1 MVVAK
6 EVDKGKGGRRR
17 STRMKVVA
25 ARIAGEKGKNKSNM
39 SSRSRIVNVKGEDK
53 SRSKDETELV
63 TTIGSQVDLVEVE
76 LVEYGNG
83 RIRDGEYLWSSN
95 RHQ

>member
-1 MVVAK
+1 MVATGTT
-6 EVDKGKGGRRR
+6 DG
-17 STRMKVVA
+17 
-25 ARIAGEKGKNKSNM
+25 KGKNKSKL
-39 SSRSRIVNVKGEDK
+39 SSRSRTIDVEGEDK

-63 TTIGSQVDLVEVE
+63 TTIDSQVDLVEVE